1 VGVFSTHQA
10 AARRLRAEPLRLDAP
25 NAAPSE
31 NCQTQLLQLLFCFL
45 KEHFFRR
52 ISSVP
57 VNEPSF
63 VGLLCVVLVVGCI
76 EVLELGHTG

>member
-25 NAAPSE
+25 NAVPRELSNSTAFFFAFKRDIY
-31 NCQTQLLQLLFCFL
+31 LFVGSAL
-45 KEHFFRR
+45 
-52 ISSVP
+52 VP